1 MMSKVFAY
9 LDHIF
14 RMVRPRRLLYMA
26 IDGVAPRAKMNQ
38 QRSRRFR
45 SALEAEKLRAEAAA
59 KGEPEAAGDPFDSN
73 CITPGTPFMARLS
86 EHLKF
91 YVLKKQTED
100 PLWQKATVIL
110 SGHEVRGEGEH
121 KIMEHIRWARGEPGW
136 DPNQTHCLYGL
147 DADLIMLAL
156 VTHEP
161 HFCLLREV
169 VKFGAG
175 ANSGQPSRETLQN
188 PTDDGFL
195 LLHVGLL
202 REYLDAEFRGI
213 ADALP
218 FPYDCERVVDDFV
231 LLCMLVGNDFLP
243 PLPTL
248 DIAEGALNT
257 LFSTYRELLPTLGGY
272 VSGDDG
278 GGTFDAKRL
287 EVILERMGEMEAK
300 VLADRSRD
308 AAANEERQARRASG
322 GRGFGGRGAKNGE
335 KGAAGSGAGS
345 RVSEAD
351 ARFKKAMAAL
361 ANGAGADDA
370 VAAAAAPDAPLEPEK
385 ETSSGISADP
395 TMMSAAKREMFEEG
409 GGGIEGWKEMYYR
422 EKLGLKIGEA
432 PPLRELRQAY
442 FEGLS
447 WVLQYYYRGVASWT
461 WYYPFHYAP
470 MASDLADGLGSL
482 TAEFDYGVP
491 FRPFEQL
498 LAVQPPQ
505 SSALLPEPFRWLMTA
520 PHSPLAA
527 FFPDELK
534 VDFEGKRNDWEGVV
548 LLPFLD
554 EHLLKQC
561 IASVPASKLT
571 DAQIARNK
579 PGPLVVFRHAPE
591 GTGDVASTLPRAFPG
606 LHPCR
611 SQALESMP
619 PGEFPKDRK
628 CFGGLDCLLP
638 NVQLGVKRP
647 PGFPTMHTLK
657 SRGELKNAGVNVFG
671 AASKKESLV
680 VRVDKRGD
688 SGLLSLLREEEDGGD
703 PNDTTSASSFAH
715 LVGRRVHVGWPYL
728 REASV
733 TAVSDRRE
741 KIVTSGRRVAHGASE
756 WGASAQKT
764 SQTLLVTKGVDCGA
778 VAVTIH
784 VRTCEGLVRHPDGSL
799 QKRFGKTEDA
809 VPAQLVLAA
818 DPNPS
823 PRLAERP
830 ALAAA
835 SDESSAAGGF
845 RAGDAALFLGRSH
858 FGAAAT
864 VVGSDARG
872 LEVSVEPAAP
882 CTGVGRRILQGVQ
895 GGRYEHLGAVARKV
909 GLSPRAL
916 SQLTGPL
923 WISPTK
929 NAGRHDRVDLGL
941 NLKSVAKGL
950 CVADYSRPGKD
961 GAGWEFS
968 QLTIKL
974 LQDYKKHHGWVFH
987 ALMADPEN
995 GFEGLE
1001 LDVALKHVPESE
1013 RLPALKACKAWIKAT
1028 PAARRPLVSKF
1039 SKVASEAAIKALHAT
1054 LGGSLGA
1061 DSKASL
1067 STTLEAVSPLLLM
1080 RPVSRGETL
1089 DLYAGGDFDLGDRVA
1104 AVGDGGSPP
1113 FGTRG
1118 YVVATHGEACE
1129 VLFDHEF
1136 VGGTDLHGV
1145 LPDKRGALV
1154 PGAELVNLSHPP
1166 AMPLLGDA
1174 APDRVVADK
1183 KGKGHQGRLGRE
1195 ERAEEGKRG
1204 RQSRRPEGHP
1214 GDGRGAAPGKSGPA
1228 CWAGGNAEHAR
1239 ARLARLRRRRRPRP
1253 RERRRGGPPLAR
1265 AWKTHARRDRRVP
1278 PDGAR
1283 RPARAGHRRHAR
1295 GSQPQE
1301 HADGRRRRRRRRR
1314 RARRARREGR
1324 RVARRPRAEDVRRG
1338 CLGARRARS
1347 GRPRG
1352 VLDDARRGGARGGE
1366 TSSAAGHSE
1375 GSEGSESRG
1384 GREAR
1389 SPTQG
1394 RRAGGGA
1401 RVPRAARGGRRRDA
1415 YRRPDAGHERKAARS
1430 AGPRAHQPGGA
1441 RVFDG
1446 VVGALRVERGP
1457 ARVLGGAAE
1466 TAPRRGG
1473 PNHRDR
1479 RGGEEE
1485 PTRAREEGVVGTVTR
1500 GTNDGRHDRSRN
1512 HHIRTSVF
1520 FDSQHAYN
1528 NITAST
1534 RAPRCF

>member
-202 REYLDAEFRGI
+202 REYLDAEFRCG

-482 TAEFDYGVP
+482 TAKFDYGVP

-571 DAQIARNK
+571 DAQTARNK
-579 PGPLVVFRHAPE
+579 PGPLVVFRHAPD
-591 GTGDVASTLPRAFPG
+591 GVGDVASTLPRAFPG

-611 SQALESMP
+611 SEALESMP

-864 VVGSDARG
+864 VVGLDARG

-1001 LDVALKHVPESE
+1001 LDVALKHVPEAE

-1061 DSKASL
+1061 DSKASRA
-1067 STTLEAVSPLLLM
+1067 SNAPTTLEAVSPLLLM

-1183 KGKGHQGRLGRE
+1183 KGRVTKGGWDEKSAQKKGSGD
-1195 ERAEEGKRG
+1195 GKVVVPKGILAMAAALLPGKAGLPAGPGGTPSMPVPGSRGFAAGAGRG
-1204 RQSRRPEGHP
+1204 RGNAAAGGLPSRAPGRPMPGAIVGSHP
-1214 GDGRGAAPGKSGPA
+1214 TAPGAPPAPDIGAMLAGANLKSMLMGGGGGGAAAAAPAAPAVKGAVSLADLEQRMSGAAVSAPAAPGPDDPAAFWTMLAGGAPAAAKHQAPQVTPKAPKAPKAAAGAKAVPRPKGAAPAAPPVSLEQLEAAAGVTRTVVPTQATSEKQRAPPAPAPISLEELESLTASSAPSGS
-1228 CWAGGNAEHAR
+1228 NED
-1239 ARLARLRRRRRPRP
+1239 
-1253 RERRRGGPPLAR
+1253 PLAFWAELQKQHR
-1265 AWKTHARRDRRVP
+1265 AEADRITGT
-1278 PDGAR
+1278 GA
-1283 RPARAGHRRHAR
+1283 A
-1295 GSQPQE
+1295 E
-1301 HADGRRRRRRRRR
+1301 KKNR
-1314 RARRARREGR
+1314 RARGKKE
-1324 RVARRPRAEDVRRG
+1324 
-1338 CLGARRARS
+1338 
-1347 GRPRG
+1347 
-1352 VLDDARRGGARGGE
+1352 
-1366 TSSAAGHSE
+1366 
-1375 GSEGSESRG
+1375 
-1384 GREAR
+1384 
-1389 SPTQG
+1389 
-1394 RRAGGGA
+1394 
-1401 RVPRAARGGRRRDA
+1401 
-1415 YRRPDAGHERKAARS
+1415 
-1430 AGPRAHQPGGA
+1430 
-1441 RVFDG
+1441 
-1446 VVGALRVERGP
+1446 
-1457 ARVLGGAAE
+1457 
-1466 TAPRRGG
+1466 
-1473 PNHRDR
+1473 
-1479 RGGEEE
+1479 
-1485 PTRAREEGVVGTVTR
+1485 
-1500 GTNDGRHDRSRN
+1500 
-1512 HHIRTSVF
+1512 
-1520 FDSQHAYN
+1520 
-1528 NITAST
+1528 
-1534 RAPRCF
+1534 

>member
-45 SALEAEKLRAEAAA
+45 SALEAEKLKAEAAA
-59 KGEPEAAGDPFDSN
+59 KGEPEASGDPFDSN

-202 REYLDAEFRGI
+202 REYLDQEFRGI

-218 FPYDCERVVDDFV
+218 FEYDCERVVDDFV
-231 LLCMLVGNDFLP
+231 LLSMLVGNDFLP

-257 LFSTYRELLPTLGGY
+257 LFATYRELLPSLGGY

-278 GGTFDAKRL
+278 GGTFNAARL
-287 EVILERMGEMEAK
+287 ERVLEVMGEMEAR

-308 AAANEERQARRASG
+308 AAANEERQARKASG
-322 GRGFGGRGAKNGE
+322 GRGFGGRDKKAKDAGGPGKN
-335 KGAAGSGAGS
+335 KAA
-345 RVSEAD
+345 SEAD
-351 ARFKKAMAAL
+351 ARFRAAMAAL
-361 ANGAGADDA
+361 ADGAGADDA
-370 VAAAAAPDAPLEPEK
+370 VAAAAVPLEPEPNAD
-385 ETSSGISADP
+385 SGISADP

-422 EKLGLKIGEA
+422 EKLGLKVGEA
-432 PPLRELRQAY
+432 PPLAELRQAY

-470 MASDLADGLGSL
+470 MASDLADGLGEL
-482 TAEFDYGVP
+482 TARFDYGVP

-520 PHSPLAA
+520 PHSPLAS

-571 DAQIARNK
+571 EAQIARNK
-579 PGPLVVFRHAPE
+579 PGSLVVFRHAPD
-591 GTGDVASTLPRAFPG
+591 GTGTVASTLPRAFPG
-606 LHPCR
+606 LHPCK
-611 SQALESMP
+611 SEAFESMP
-619 PGEFPKDRK
+619 PGEFPVNRK
-628 CFGGLDCLLP
+628 CFGGTDCLLP
-638 NVQLGVKRP
+638 GVQTGVKRP
-647 PGFPTMHTLK
+647 PGFPTMHTLACRGDLK
-657 SRGELKNAGVNVFG
+657 SAGVNVFG
-671 AASKKESLV
+671 TASKKESLILKV
-680 VRVDKRGD
+680 AKGGD
-688 SGLLSLLREEEDGGD
+688 EALLDTEDGSRD
-703 PNDTTSASSFAH
+703 VSSAAAYAH
-715 LVGRRVHVGWPYL
+715 LVGRRVHIGWPYL
-728 REASV
+728 REAAV

-741 KIVTSGRRVAHGASE
+741 KILARGQRAPHGASE
-756 WGASAQKT
+756 WGAAAQKT
-764 SQTLLVTKGVDCGA
+764 SHELLVTRGVDCGA

-784 VRTCEGLVRHPDGSL
+784 CRACEGLVRHPDGSL
-799 QKRFGKTEDA
+799 QKRFGKTDNA

-830 ALAAA
+830 AL
-835 SDESSAAGGF
+835 SADGDGGGEDATTGGF
-845 RAGDAALFLGRSH
+845 TTGDAALFLGRSH

-864 VVGSDARG
+864 VTGADARG

-923 WISPTK
+923 WIAPTK
-929 NAGRHDRVDLGL
+929 DAGRHDRVDLGL
-941 NLKSVAKGL
+941 NLKSAAKGL

-961 GAGWEFS
+961 GSGWEFS
-968 QLTIKL
+968 QLTIRL

-987 ALMADPEN
+987 ALMADADN

-1001 LDVALKHVPESE
+1001 LDVALAHVPEAE

-1039 SKVASEAAIKALHAT
+1039 SKVASEAAVKALHAT
-1054 LGGSLGA
+1054 LGGTEA
-1061 DSKASL
+1061 L
-1067 STTLEAVSPLLLM
+1067 SAANAANGPTVLEAVSPLLLM
-1080 RPVSRGETL
+1080 RPVRQGETL
-1089 DLYAGGDFDLGDRVA
+1089 DLYAGGDFSLGDRVA

-1113 FGTRG
+1113 FGARG
-1118 YVVATHGEACE
+1118 YVVAVHGEACE
-1129 VLFDHEF
+1129 VLFDREF

-1145 LPDKRGALV
+1145 LPDKRGVLL

-1183 KGKGHQGRLGRE
+1183 KGRVTKGGWDEKSARRKDAGGESAAGPEPGGPRVPKGIL
-1195 ERAEEGKRG
+1195 AMAAALLPGKAGLPAGPGGQPSMPVPGSRGFAAGAGRG
-1204 RQSRRPEGHP
+1204 RGNAAAGGLPARAPGRPMP
-1214 GDGRGAAPGKSGPA
+1214 GAIVGSAVPAAAPAPDLGAMLAGANLKSMLMTGGGDAAGDAAGAAGAVSLADLEQRMSGAAVSTAPAAPGPDDPAAFWTMLAGGAPAAPRFGGAAAPKPPAQVTMPPAAASKASKASKAVPKPKGGGGPA
-1228 CWAGGNAEHAR
+1228 AAAPVSLDQIEAAAGVTPVTTAPAPATSISLEELEATT
-1239 ARLARLRRRRRPRP
+1239 ASSAPS
-1253 RERRRGGPPLAR
+1253 GGDEDPLAFWAELQAQHR
-1265 AWKTHARRDRRVP
+1265 AEADRLTGTV
-1278 PDGAR
+1278 
-1283 RPARAGHRRHAR
+1283 
-1295 GSQPQE
+1295 E
-1301 HADGRRRRRRRRR
+1301 KKNR
-1314 RARRARREGR
+1314 RARGKK
-1324 RVARRPRAEDVRRG
+1324 D
-1338 CLGARRARS
+1338 
-1347 GRPRG
+1347 
-1352 VLDDARRGGARGGE
+1352 
-1366 TSSAAGHSE
+1366 
-1375 GSEGSESRG
+1375 
-1384 GREAR
+1384 
-1389 SPTQG
+1389 
-1394 RRAGGGA
+1394 
-1401 RVPRAARGGRRRDA
+1401 
-1415 YRRPDAGHERKAARS
+1415 
-1430 AGPRAHQPGGA
+1430 
-1441 RVFDG
+1441 
-1446 VVGALRVERGP
+1446 
-1457 ARVLGGAAE
+1457 
-1466 TAPRRGG
+1466 
-1473 PNHRDR
+1473 
-1479 RGGEEE
+1479 
-1485 PTRAREEGVVGTVTR
+1485 
-1500 GTNDGRHDRSRN
+1500 
-1512 HHIRTSVF
+1512 
-1520 FDSQHAYN
+1520 
-1528 NITAST
+1528 
-1534 RAPRCF
+1534 